1 MVTAAVRRRLPRP
14 GLGHDETNA
23 ITVSIGGKEY
33 LDRPGSCGKPNHMW
47 DLRVLDEGGLILL
60 SFTSN

>member
-1 MVTAAVRRRLPRP
+1 MVTAAACAGVSP
-14 GLGHDETNA
+14 GQGWGMTETNA

-47 DLRVLDEGGLILL
+47 DLRVLDEVGLILL
-60 SFTSN
+60 